1 MLLTKRIISLPVDA
15 AHKKLETLKQILVTY
30 DSAIIAFS
38 GGVDSTFLLK
48 VAHNVLGSKV
58 IAVTAT
64 SPSMPAKELEET
76 KKLAQDIGVRH
87 FIVQTKE
94 LDREGY
100 RKNAGDRCYH
110 CKTELYSR
118 LDSIGREFAGA
129 IVLNGLNMDD
139 VNDYRPGMKAAN
151 EWKVQ
156 SPLREAKLTKAEIR
170 SLSKELGLPTH
181 DKPSSPCLSSRIPHG
196 MEVTKEKLMQVE
208 SGEEFLRSLG
218 IRELRLRH
226 HGDIC
231 RIEVNPKDFTILIE
245 NNKEIVRQMKKLGFR
260 YVTMD
265 LLGFRSGALNEVL
278 IPWNKNI

>member
-1 MLLTKRIISLPVDA
+1 M
-15 AHKKLETLKQILVTY
+15 HEKLEALKQILVTY

-38 GGVDSTFLLK
+38 GGVDSTLLLK
-48 VAHNVLGSKV
+48 VSYDVLGDKV

-64 SPSMPAKELEET
+64 SPSMPAKELEEA
-76 KKLAQDIGVRH
+76 KKLAKNIGVKH
-87 FIVQTKE
+87 FVVKTKE

-129 IVLNGLNMDD
+129 IVLNGLNLDD
-139 VNDYRPGMKAAN
+139 MGDYRPGINAAN

-170 SLSKELGLPTH
+170 LLSKELGLPTYN
-181 DKPSSPCLSSRIPHG
+181 KPSSPCLSSRIPHG
-196 MEVTKEKLMQVE
+196 MEVTGEKLKQIE
-208 SGEEFLRSLG
+208 AGEDYLRSLG

-231 RIEVNPKDFTILIE
+231 RIEVNPTDFTILIE
-245 NNKEIVRQMKKLGFR
+245 NNKEIVKQMKKLGFR
-260 YVTMD
+260 YVAMD

-278 IPWNKNI
+278 IPWNKNT

>member
-1 MLLTKRIISLPVDA
+1 MDE
-15 AHKKLETLKQILVTY
+15 AHLKLEALKQILVTFN
-30 DSAIIAFS
+30 SAIIAFS

-48 VAHNVLGSKV
+48 VARDVLADKV

-64 SPSMPAKELEET
+64 SPSMPAKELDET
-76 KKLAQDIGVRH
+76 KKLAESIGVRH
-87 FIVQTKE
+87 FVVQTKE
-94 LDREGY
+94 LEREGY

-129 IVLNGLNMDD
+129 IVLNGLNLDD
-139 VNDYRPGMKAAN
+139 TTDYRPGMKAAA

-156 SPLREAKLTKAEIR
+156 SPLRAAKLKKVEIR
-170 SLSKELGLPTH
+170 LLSKELGLSTY
-181 DKPSSPCLSSRIPHG
+181 DKPASPCLSSRIPYG
-196 MEVTKEKLMQVE
+196 MEVNEQKLGQVE
-208 SGEEFLRSLG
+208 SGEEYLHNLG

-231 RIEVNPKDFTILIE
+231 RIEVNPSDFGILIE
-245 NNKEIVRQMKKLGFR
+245 HNKEIVRQMKKLGFK
-260 YVTMD
+260 YVAMD

-278 IPWNKNI
+278 IPWNKNT